1 MESLRK
7 IEVITPKRG
16 IFDVRLHELWGYR
29 DLILLFVR
37 RDFVAQYKQTILG
50 PLWFIIQ
57 PVLTAI
63 MFYVVFGKI
72 AAIPTQDVHPFLFY
86 FTGLTVWSYFSEC
99 FTKTSGTFIAN
110 ANLFGKVYFPR
121 LTVPISIVISGLFKF
136 LIQLVIL
143 IILIAFFS
151 LSGIQQISI
160 HWTLV
165 LFPVYILLMAFMGL
179 GLGILFSALTTKYR
193 DLSFLL
199 TFGVQLLMYATPVVY
214 PLSTI
219 TSEKLRFW
227 ITLNPLTPL
236 VEAFRYAMLGV
247 GSFKTIT
254 EVLFPAAVPS
264 IIAGL
269 RIGAGLGWLS
279 LVGAELIVASSG
291 MGNLIVRA
299 QSALATDT
307 VMVGMIAIGAIG
319 VVIDI
324 LIRRIEKLL
333 LRHRNA

>member
-1 MESLRK
+1 METLRK

-16 IFDVRLHELWGYR
+16 MFDVRLHELWGYR

-72 AAIPTQDVHPFLFY
+72 AAIPTQHVHPFLFY
-86 FTGLTVWSYFSEC
+86 FTGLTIWSYFSEC
-99 FTKTSGTFIAN
+99 FTKTSSTFVAN

-121 LTVPISIVISGLFKF
+121 LTVPISIVISGLFKL
-136 LIQLVIL
+136 LIQLLIL
-143 IILIAFFS
+143 IVLIGIFS

-165 LFPVYILLMAFMGL
+165 LFPVYVILMAFMGL

-199 TFGVQLLMYATPVVY
+199 TFGIQLLMYATPIIY
-214 PLSTI
+214 PLSF
-219 TSEKLRFW
+219 TSGRIHDALAY
-227 ITLNPLTPL
+227 NPLTSILENVRFSIYGIGQFDAFGLLYTACFTL
-236 VEAFRYAMLGV
+236 VVLIFGILVFNRIEQ
-247 GSFKTIT
+247 SF
-254 EVLFPAAVPS
+254 
-264 IIAGL
+264 
-269 RIGAGLGWLS
+269 
-279 LVGAELIVASSG
+279 
-291 MGNLIVRA
+291 M
-299 QSALATDT
+299 DT
-307 VMVGMIAIGAIG
+307 V
-319 VVIDI
+319 
-324 LIRRIEKLL
+324 
-333 LRHRNA
+333 

>member
-1 MESLRK
+1 METLRK

-16 IFDVRLHELWGYR
+16 MFDVRLYELWRYR

-121 LTVPISIVISGLFKF
+121 LTVPISIVISGLFKL

-199 TFGVQLLMYATPVVY
+199 TFGVQLLMYATPIIY
-214 PLSTI
+214 PLSF
-219 TSEKLRFW
+219 TSGKINQILRY
-227 ITLNPLTPL
+227 NPLTSILENVRYSIYGIGQFDAFGLLYTACFTLGIL
-236 VEAFRYAMLGV
+236 VV
-247 GSFKTIT
+247 GILVFNRIEQSF
-254 EVLFPAAVPS
+254 
-264 IIAGL
+264 
-269 RIGAGLGWLS
+269 
-279 LVGAELIVASSG
+279 
-291 MGNLIVRA
+291 M
-299 QSALATDT
+299 DT
-307 VMVGMIAIGAIG
+307 V
-319 VVIDI
+319 
-324 LIRRIEKLL
+324 
-333 LRHRNA
+333 

>member
-1 MESLRK
+1 METMRK

-16 IFDVRLHELWGYR
+16 MFDVRLYELWRYR

-121 LTVPISIVISGLFKF
+121 LTVPISIVISGLFKL

-199 TFGVQLLMYATPVVY
+199 TFGVQLLMYATPIIY
-214 PLSTI
+214 PLSF
-219 TSEKLRFW
+219 TSGKINQILRY
-227 ITLNPLTPL
+227 NPLTSILENVRYSIYGIGQFDAIGLLYTACFTLGIL
-236 VEAFRYAMLGV
+236 VV
-247 GSFKTIT
+247 GILVFNRVEQSF
-254 EVLFPAAVPS
+254 
-264 IIAGL
+264 
-269 RIGAGLGWLS
+269 
-279 LVGAELIVASSG
+279 
-291 MGNLIVRA
+291 M
-299 QSALATDT
+299 DT
-307 VMVGMIAIGAIG
+307 V
-319 VVIDI
+319 
-324 LIRRIEKLL
+324 
-333 LRHRNA
+333 

>member
-1 MESLRK
+1 METLRK

-16 IFDVRLHELWGYR
+16 MFDVRLYELWRYR

-57 PVLTAI
+57 PVFTAI

-165 LFPVYILLMAFMGL
+165 LFPVYILLMAFMGI

-199 TFGVQLLMYATPVVY
+199 TFGVQLLMYATPIIY
-214 PLSTI
+214 PLSF
-219 TSEKLRFW
+219 TSGKINQILRY
-227 ITLNPLTPL
+227 NPLTSILENVRYSIYGIGQFDAIGLLYTACFTLGIL
-236 VEAFRYAMLGV
+236 VV
-247 GSFKTIT
+247 GILVFNRVEQSF
-254 EVLFPAAVPS
+254 
-264 IIAGL
+264 
-269 RIGAGLGWLS
+269 
-279 LVGAELIVASSG
+279 
-291 MGNLIVRA
+291 M
-299 QSALATDT
+299 DT
-307 VMVGMIAIGAIG
+307 V
-319 VVIDI
+319 
-324 LIRRIEKLL
+324 
-333 LRHRNA
+333 

>member
-16 IFDVRLHELWGYR
+16 IFDVRLHELWRYR

-121 LTVPISIVISGLFKF
+121 LTVPISIVISGLFKL

-199 TFGVQLLMYATPVVY
+199 TFGVQLLMYATPIIY
-214 PLSTI
+214 PLSF
-219 TSEKLRFW
+219 TSGKINQILRY
-227 ITLNPLTPL
+227 NPLTSILENVRYSIYGIGQFDAIGLLYTACFTLGIL
-236 VEAFRYAMLGV
+236 VV
-247 GSFKTIT
+247 GILVFNRVEQSF
-254 EVLFPAAVPS
+254 
-264 IIAGL
+264 
-269 RIGAGLGWLS
+269 
-279 LVGAELIVASSG
+279 
-291 MGNLIVRA
+291 M
-299 QSALATDT
+299 DT
-307 VMVGMIAIGAIG
+307 V
-319 VVIDI
+319 
-324 LIRRIEKLL
+324 
-333 LRHRNA
+333 

>member
-1 MESLRK
+1 M
-7 IEVITPKRG
+7 
-16 IFDVRLHELWGYR
+16 FDVRLYELWRYR

-121 LTVPISIVISGLFKF
+121 LTVPISIVISGLFKL

-179 GLGILFSALTTKYR
+179 GLGVLFSALTTKYR

-199 TFGVQLLMYATPVVY
+199 TFGVQLLMYATPIIY
-214 PLSTI
+214 PLSF
-219 TSEKLRFW
+219 TSGKINQILRY
-227 ITLNPLTPL
+227 NPLTSILENVRYSIYGIGQFDAIGLLYTACFTLGIL
-236 VEAFRYAMLGV
+236 VV
-247 GSFKTIT
+247 GILVFNRVEQSF
-254 EVLFPAAVPS
+254 
-264 IIAGL
+264 
-269 RIGAGLGWLS
+269 
-279 LVGAELIVASSG
+279 
-291 MGNLIVRA
+291 M
-299 QSALATDT
+299 DT
-307 VMVGMIAIGAIG
+307 V
-319 VVIDI
+319 
-324 LIRRIEKLL
+324 
-333 LRHRNA
+333 

>member
-1 MESLRK
+1 METLRK

-16 IFDVRLHELWGYR
+16 MFDVRLYELWRYR

-57 PVLTAI
+57 PVFTAI

-121 LTVPISIVISGLFKF
+121 LTVPISIVISGLFKL

-199 TFGVQLLMYATPVVY
+199 TFGVQLLMYATPIIY
-214 PLSTI
+214 PLSF
-219 TSEKLRFW
+219 TSGKINQILRY
-227 ITLNPLTPL
+227 NPLTSILENVRYSIYGIGQFDAIGLLYTACFTLGIL
-236 VEAFRYAMLGV
+236 VV
-247 GSFKTIT
+247 GILVFNRVEQSF
-254 EVLFPAAVPS
+254 
-264 IIAGL
+264 
-269 RIGAGLGWLS
+269 
-279 LVGAELIVASSG
+279 
-291 MGNLIVRA
+291 M
-299 QSALATDT
+299 DT
-307 VMVGMIAIGAIG
+307 V
-319 VVIDI
+319 
-324 LIRRIEKLL
+324 
-333 LRHRNA
+333 

>member
-1 MESLRK
+1 M
-7 IEVITPKRG
+7 
-16 IFDVRLHELWGYR
+16 FDVRLYELWRYR

-57 PVLTAI
+57 PVFTAI

-121 LTVPISIVISGLFKF
+121 LTVPISIVISGLFKL

-199 TFGVQLLMYATPVVY
+199 TFGVQLLMYATPIIY
-214 PLSTI
+214 PLSF
-219 TSEKLRFW
+219 TSGKINQILRY
-227 ITLNPLTPL
+227 NPLTSILENVRYSIYGIGQFDAIGLLYTACFTLGIL
-236 VEAFRYAMLGV
+236 VV
-247 GSFKTIT
+247 GILVFNRVEQSF
-254 EVLFPAAVPS
+254 
-264 IIAGL
+264 
-269 RIGAGLGWLS
+269 
-279 LVGAELIVASSG
+279 
-291 MGNLIVRA
+291 M
-299 QSALATDT
+299 DT
-307 VMVGMIAIGAIG
+307 V
-319 VVIDI
+319 
-324 LIRRIEKLL
+324 
-333 LRHRNA
+333 

>member
-1 MESLRK
+1 METLRK

-16 IFDVRLHELWGYR
+16 MFDVRLHELWGYR

-199 TFGVQLLMYATPVVY
+199 TFGVQLLMYATPIIY
-214 PLSTI
+214 PLSF
-219 TSEKLRFW
+219 TSGKINQILRY
-227 ITLNPLTPL
+227 NPLTSILENVRYSIYGIGQFDAIGLLYTACFTLGIL
-236 VEAFRYAMLGV
+236 VV
-247 GSFKTIT
+247 GILVFNRVEQSF
-254 EVLFPAAVPS
+254 
-264 IIAGL
+264 
-269 RIGAGLGWLS
+269 
-279 LVGAELIVASSG
+279 
-291 MGNLIVRA
+291 M
-299 QSALATDT
+299 DT
-307 VMVGMIAIGAIG
+307 V
-319 VVIDI
+319 
-324 LIRRIEKLL
+324 
-333 LRHRNA
+333 